1 MIRRLASI
9 GATAVAVVAVAA
21 APAQAADEL
30 GLSRDGVSWATALS
44 EPLFTPDFR
53 FVPGDVEVRE
63 FRVRNDGP
71 SEGVLS
77 VDVVVTDPDALLAT
91 DDFVIEA
98 RVDDGPWRDVDPG
111 TMPLVTELAVP
122 QGQQSRVQV
131 RATFAWESTVQDQS
145 VPFRLDLTLSE
156 SGEVGGIDD
165 GNGNGNG
172 NGGGNGSN
180 GGDVGGVSDVLPST
194 GAGVGVALLWLA
206 AGLVGAGTALARR
219 GRGREEVAAR

>member
-30 GLSRDGVSWATALS
+30 GLSRDGVVWATALS
-44 EPLFTPDFR
+44 EPLFTSDFR

-77 VDVVVTDPDALLAT
+77 VDVVATDPDVLLAS
-91 DDFVIEA
+91 DDFMIEA

-111 TMPLVTELAVP
+111 TTALVTELEVP
-122 QGQQSRVQV
+122 RGEQSRVQV
-131 RATFAWESTVQDQS
+131 RATFAWESTAQSQS

-156 SGEVGGIDD
+156 SGEVGGVDDGD
-165 GNGNGNG
+165 GNGS
-172 NGGGNGSN
+172 GGGSGNSS
-180 GGDVGGVSDVLPST
+180 GDVGGVSDVLPST

-206 AGLVGAGTALARR
+206 AGLVGAGSALARR